1 MAINHNTN
9 PRTRPAPHS
18 NLPRNSAFGRVIAAR
33 HDGWLRRRAA
43 RSWARELDSL
53 DERTLRDIGLSRAAA
68 DDLARDLRIKDRT
81 RAEITFPP
89 HCFPGLVKLDSD
101 LEG

>member
-1 MAINHNTN
+1 
-9 PRTRPAPHS
+9 
-18 NLPRNSAFGRVIAAR
+18 
-33 HDGWLRRRAA
+33 
-43 RSWARELDSL
+43 LDSL

-89 HCFPGLVKLDSD
+89 HCFPGLVKLDPH